1 MLENGKYRLIADYIV
16 WYMYLLW
23 RKQLFLCFVKHCVIV
38 IYLNELISHFD
49 EYKILQTGKHLWAIN
64 CLLENDG
71 MTLFLYVVIGM

>member
-16 WYMYLLW
+16 RYMYLHW
-23 RKQLFLCFVKHCVIV
+23 RKQLCLCFVKH
-38 IYLNELISHFD
+38 ELISHFD
-49 EYKILQTGKHLWAIN
+49 EYKIMQTGKHLWAIN